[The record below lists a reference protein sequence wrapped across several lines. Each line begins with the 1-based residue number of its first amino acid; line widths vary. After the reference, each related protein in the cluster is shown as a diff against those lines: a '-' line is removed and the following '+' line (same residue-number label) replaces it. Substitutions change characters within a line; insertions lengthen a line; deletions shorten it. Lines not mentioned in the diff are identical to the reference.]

1 MLSAKQSGGSSTG
14 SSWGQPG
21 TGFGLIRSNA
31 SQRSHGSVTR
41 SPHNLQKGKG
51 LAQNFGLVIYCEPR
65 M

>member
-14 SSWGQPG
+14 SYRGQFG
-21 TGFGLIRSNA
+21 TGCGLPRCNG

-41 SPHNLQKGKG
+41 SPHSLQNGNG
-51 LAQNFGLVIYCEPR
+51 LAQNFGLV